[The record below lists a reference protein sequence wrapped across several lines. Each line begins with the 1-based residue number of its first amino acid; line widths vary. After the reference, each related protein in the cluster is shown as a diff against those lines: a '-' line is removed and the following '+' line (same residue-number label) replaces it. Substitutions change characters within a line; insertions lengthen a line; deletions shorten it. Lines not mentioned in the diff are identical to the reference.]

1 MPQFDVFLFFSSIF
15 YLLVGFF
22 SLMFY
27 NQLVFLPK
35 ISAILKLREKIL
47 NLSKF
52 DNVQTINSS
61 SRIIKVSKTLVN

>member
-27 NQLVFLPK
+27 NQFVFLPK
-35 ISAILKLREKIL
+35 ISAILKLREKLL
-47 NLSKF
+47 NLSNF
-52 DNVQTINSS
+52 DKKQTLESNLK
-61 SRIIKVSKTLVN
+61 IIKISKTLTN